1 MMERAPTL
9 KPLSPMQTVVTMLAA
24 LGLSHEEI
32 RAELKL
38 GSLRTVRYHLNEAA
52 ARIPGDL
59 PAEARVV
66 AWARGATIDVLEG
79 RTLRFEIMRDGR
91 RAQVENGALVTVTGV
106 SK

>member
-1 MMERAPTL
+1 MERAPTL
-9 KPLSPMQTVVTMLAA
+9 KPLSPMQHVVTMLAA

-32 RAELKL
+32 RVELKL
-38 GSLRTVRYHLNEAA
+38 NSLRTVRYHLNEAA

-91 RAQVENGALVTVTGV
+91 AAQRENATLA
-106 SK
+106 SASSQ